1 MPRKLFH
8 YLRNERRANALTQ
21 SDVAA
26 LLDTEWRSRVSRY
39 ERNRA
44 LPPLKTA
51 LAYEYIFG
59 KPGSQLFEPIYEQVV
74 DEVKTRARHL
84 LAHLAPEKT
93 ALERRR
99 RESLE
104 RIAAS

>member
-21 SDVAA
+21 TDVAT
-26 LLDTEWRSRVSRY
+26 LLDAGWRSRVSRY

-59 KPGSQLFEPIYEQVV
+59 KPGSRLFEPIYEEVAR
-74 DEVKTRARHL
+74 EVKARARHL
-84 LAHLAPEKT
+84 LA
-93 ALERRR
+93 ALRPARTQVDR
-99 RESLE
+99 KRKESLE
-104 RIAAS
+104 RLAA